1 MKFKKKALIETPLPL
16 LGFITTLCLKWAI
29 RLLPFFQEN
38 PRKRNIT
45 TTNACPLGL
54 GLSFQQLRTTAGCLF
69 ECKIE
74 ERKSPMLSTLDLLIL
89 YKFSPPD
96 LGAAVS
102 SCVYLHSNNIMKTQS
117 GFKNP
122 PSQDITKLN
131 PSWRF
136 FCVQWRHFSLSL
148 GDTTDFPSRTF
159 DSWFFR
165 LELNVL

>member
-1 MKFKKKALIETPLPL
+1 MSNSPSSVF
-16 LGFITTLCLKWAI
+16 
-29 RLLPFFQEN
+29 
-38 PRKRNIT
+38 PRKPQEKKHHHHQCLPSRTGAQFPATENYS
-45 TTNACPLGL
+45 GL
-54 GLSFQQLRTTAGCLF
+54 PVWMQDRVLHFY
-69 ECKIE
+69 E

-89 YKFSPPD
+89 YKFSPPN

-131 PSWRF
+131 PSGRF